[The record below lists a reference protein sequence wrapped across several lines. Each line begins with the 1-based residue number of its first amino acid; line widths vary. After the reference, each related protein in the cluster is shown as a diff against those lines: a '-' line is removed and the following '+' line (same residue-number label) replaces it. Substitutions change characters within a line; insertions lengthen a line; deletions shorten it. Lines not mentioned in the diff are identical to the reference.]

1 MRQHFVLKE
10 ACPRENLEEESNLLV
25 FYQSL
30 LYLEEKKYPTLA
42 SNIIQ
47 SHVREGEE
55 WRSTCEVHS
64 PEAQAQ

>member
-30 LYLEEKKYPTLA
+30 LDLEEKKYPTLA
-42 SNIIQ
+42 SD
-47 SHVREGEE
+47 SHPVPCKGGGRMEK
-55 WRSTCEVHS
+55 HM
-64 PEAQAQ
+64 